1 MNRLVSLFMEL
12 HKYFLS
18 GFELLGVLLVVDV
31 VNILMVDVVM
41 LTYYSR
47 HSMYSQEN
55 IITSIQQ
62 LTAVDKRSAAVNE
75 LESDSMSLKKKK
87 TDASLSILKTNQK
100 VISRVVL
107 LLRLPLLTDWTFG
120 GFLQIGHMM

>member
-1 MNRLVSLFMEL
+1 MNW
-12 HKYFLS
+12 
-18 GFELLGVLLVVDV
+18 LGKPSIV
-31 VNILMVDVVM
+31 VDVVM

>member
-55 IITSIQQ
+55 IITRIQQ

-87 TDASLSILKTNQK
+87 LML
-100 VISRVVL
+100 VC
-107 LLRLPLLTDWTFG
+107 PF
-120 GFLQIGHMM
+120 

>member
-1 MNRLVSLFMEL
+1 M
-12 HKYFLS
+12 
-18 GFELLGVLLVVDV
+18 LLVVDV

-41 LTYYSR
+41 LKYYSR
-47 HSMYSQEN
+47 HSMYSQDN

>member
-31 VNILMVDVVM
+31 VM
-41 LTYYSR
+41 LTYYSC
-47 HSMYSQEN
+47 HSMYSQDN

-87 TDASLSILKTNQK
+87 LMLVCPFK
-100 VISRVVL
+100 R
-107 LLRLPLLTDWTFG
+107 
-120 GFLQIGHMM
+120 QIRR